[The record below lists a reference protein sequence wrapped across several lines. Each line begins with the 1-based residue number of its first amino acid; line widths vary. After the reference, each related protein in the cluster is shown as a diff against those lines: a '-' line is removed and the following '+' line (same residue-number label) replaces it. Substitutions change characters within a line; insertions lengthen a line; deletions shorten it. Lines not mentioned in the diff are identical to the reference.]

1 MSKFL
6 IEQLEEKFQEL
17 EEKKDVLLGQEEE
30 DEETTDEANVTGN
43 LDGGAGPPKTPY
55 AFAKSEDDMDDDHI
69 EVFGYKK
76 VKKKKLNTEAK
87 VIKRLEDKLE
97 KLIEATY
104 KDYKNDDSMKAHQKV
119 NRSIKEINRLMWEVE
134 KIVNQNTKLKTEM
147 GVSNEQYWKST
158 TRRFGKISERML
170 KVAHKLKEL
179 GS

>member
-76 VKKKKLNTEAK
+76 VKKIKLNTVTK
-87 VIKRLEDKLE
+87 VI
-97 KLIEATY
+97 
-104 KDYKNDDSMKAHQKV
+104 
-119 NRSIKEINRLMWEVE
+119 
-134 KIVNQNTKLKTEM
+134 
-147 GVSNEQYWKST
+147 
-158 TRRFGKISERML
+158 
-170 KVAHKLKEL
+170 
-179 GS
+179 